1 MKPKPL
7 FYIGILI
14 LLILGASYLIQTTT
28 TTETRITKTP
38 LLGILIFH
46 SPIVLTIYVFV
57 ALFLIY
63 KGLGKKIKFV

>member
-14 LLILGASYLIQTTT
+14 FLILGASYFIQTTT

-46 SPIVLTIYVFV
+46 SPIILPIYIAV